1 MLPIHRQ
8 QHFLEASLSV
18 VPRAAPTAAE
28 TSTASDAGARRQVEE
43 GGEVGDE
50 VVLGD
55 VLERLALLLHTLVSQ
70 HQQGGEG
77 EGHGDSLVES
87 AVCWLFD
94 HGLSL
99 FS

>member
-28 TSTASDAGARRQVEE
+28 TSTALDAGARRQVEE

-70 HQQGGEG
+70 HQQVGEKTRAKNGGNG
-77 EGHGDSLVES
+77 FL
-87 AVCWLFD
+87 
-94 HGLSL
+94 
-99 FS
+99 